1 MTMWMGRCQR
11 RLVLLDAFTR
21 ERQIVEPADRP
32 VKALTN
38 LLFRKTTGAG
48 VRITPAQGREV

>member
-1 MTMWMGRCQR
+1 MWMGRCQR